1 MKTKL
6 EQWKHPENYAGEVW
20 PGYRIFLTQN
30 RDSDALTRSNFERGL
45 ALIGG
50 ESETV
55 QVVRER
61 HWACGWVEW
70 IGIHEDDA
78 EAIAKAEAI
87 LEKLDG
93 YPVLDDDHF
102 SELEWNEAHD
112 VWAGLSLRERVDL
125 CREAGLSIFAA
136 RYPDMPRDD
145 SGYIFESLRG

>member
-1 MKTKL
+1 MGTKL
-6 EQWKHPENYAGEVW
+6 EQWKHPENYAGAVW
-20 PGYRIFLTQN
+20 PGYRVFLSQN

-70 IGIHEDDA
+70 IGIHEDNA

-112 VWAGLSLRERVDL
+112 TWEGLSLRERVDL
-125 CREAGLSIFAA
+125 CKTAGLSIFAA

>member
-6 EQWKHPENYAGEVW
+6 EQWKHPENYAGAVW
-20 PGYRIFLTQN
+20 PGYRVFLTQN
-30 RDSDALTRSNFERGL
+30 RDSDALTRSNFERGF

-70 IGIHEDDA
+70 IGIHEDNA

-112 VWAGLSLRERVDL
+112 TWEGLSLRERVDL
-125 CREAGLSIFAA
+125 CKTAGLSIFAA
-136 RYPDMPRDD
+136 RNPDMPRDD

>member
-1 MKTKL
+1 MGTKL
-6 EQWKHPENYAGEVW
+6 EQWRHPENYAGEVW
-20 PGYRIFLTQN
+20 PGYRVFLSQN

-61 HWACGWVEW
+61 HWACGRVEW
-70 IGIHEDDA
+70 IGIHEDNA

-112 VWAGLSLRERVDL
+112 TWEGLSLRERVDL

-136 RYPDMPRDD
+136 RYPDMPHDD